1 MNRQERRFI
10 KASLGAVF
18 FVAIIGVAGMVTPFL
33 VFFLYLAYLG
43 GIDLVVQTWNG
54 SPDVNHYTQLLD
66 RFFMPV
72 AFVGLI
78 IGILLAIRLWNLLFV
93 KSAYLDRHTLERIR
107 AGSAPTLRM
116 ERARKTIGFSFLI
129 PFLIWINWE
138 IYLKPTEDWW
148 IFLLTLPLLLYFI
161 YHAVKEYYLD
171 KR

>member
-1 MNRQERRFI
+1 MMNRLERRFI

-93 KSAYLDRHTLERIR
+93 KSAYLDKHTLERIR
-107 AGSAPTLRM
+107 AGSAPTLRKK
-116 ERARKTIGFSFLI
+116 RTKKTKENTNLI
-129 PFLIWINWE
+129 PF
-138 IYLKPTEDWW
+138 
-148 IFLLTLPLLLYFI
+148 
-161 YHAVKEYYLD
+161 
-171 KR
+171 

>member
-1 MNRQERRFI
+1 
-10 KASLGAVF
+10 
-18 FVAIIGVAGMVTPFL
+18 
-33 VFFLYLAYLG
+33 
-43 GIDLVVQTWNG
+43 
-54 SPDVNHYTQLLD
+54 
-66 RFFMPV
+66 MPV

>member
-1 MNRQERRFI
+1 MMNRLERRFI

-78 IGILLAIRLWNLLFV
+78 IGILLAIRLWNHLFE
-93 KSAYLDRHTLERIR
+93 KSAYLVMLLFERIR
-107 AGSAPTLRM
+107 VVSAPTHHKK
-116 ERARKTIGFSFLI
+116 KTKKTKKNTIQI
-129 PFLIWINWE
+129 PFLIWIIWE
-138 IYLKPTEDWW
+138 IYLK
-148 IFLLTLPLLLYFI
+148 
-161 YHAVKEYYLD
+161 
-171 KR
+171 